1 MKNRIKIVLIILTLG
16 SYTFVS
22 CSDDFLEEEVR
33 SSFTPETLNDE
44 LGYEAQLIGLYQQL
58 STFYTRNGE
67 QGWLSVWQVG
77 TDIVW
82 PTAPQGVEV
91 PWFKYNELTSDNGA
105 AFQSWDLWFNMIENA
120 NSIINSIEQTPPEG
134 ISQEDANAINAEAR
148 FFRALAYNN
157 LATLFGGVPLILD
170 PVTEPR
176 FDYTRNSL
184 QEINDQ
190 IEIDLSYAVEN
201 LGDPTNT
208 PRYEARVNR
217 YVASQLF
224 AEFYLRSN
232 RPELAEEQVDL
243 IINSGK
249 FSLVTQRYGV
259 KSNEPGD
266 PFSDMFFKGNQR
278 RSQGNTEAIWV
289 LENENPAEVR
299 GGSTGFPQQ
308 RRVWGAAYHNVNGL
322 VPADSLGGRG
332 LSRIRLN
339 NWVLYDLY
347 DDDDM
352 RNSKYNIKRRF
363 YYNNPN
369 FDYSQVDFNYQDMV
383 PYETIDTLGRINPY
397 SLKWGHFDPTDVF
410 GFGMWKDFIL
420 MRLGET
426 YLLKAEAQVMQN
438 DLDGAASTINILRQ
452 RANAPMVSAGEMDI
466 DFILDERARE
476 LIAEENRR
484 MTLMRTG
491 MLVERATRLNL
502 QSPSVPLPDLMRIE
516 GLQEFHELFPIP
528 LTEIQLNK
536 DAVLEQNPGY

>member
-1 MKNRIKIVLIILTLG
+1 M
-16 SYTFVS
+16 
-22 CSDDFLEEEVR
+22 
-33 SSFTPETLNDE
+33 
-44 LGYEAQLIGLYQQL
+44 
-58 STFYTRNGE
+58 
-67 QGWLSVWQVG
+67 
-77 TDIVW
+77 
-82 PTAPQGVEV
+82 
-91 PWFKYNELTSDNGA
+91 
-105 AFQSWDLWFNMIENA
+105 
-120 NSIINSIEQTPPEG
+120 
-134 ISQEDANAINAEAR
+134 
-148 FFRALAYNN
+148 
-157 LATLFGGVPLILD
+157 
-170 PVTEPR
+170 
-176 FDYTRNSL
+176 
-184 QEINDQ
+184 
-190 IEIDLSYAVEN
+190 
-201 LGDPTNT
+201 
-208 PRYEARVNR
+208 
-217 YVASQLF
+217 
-224 AEFYLRSN
+224 RSN

-426 YLLKAEAQVMQN
+426 YLLKAEAQVMRN
-438 DLDGAASTINILRQ
+438 DLDGAASTINILRPCQ
-452 RANAPMVSAGEMDI
+452 CTYGICWRN
-466 DFILDERARE
+466 
-476 LIAEENRR
+476 
-484 MTLMRTG
+484 
-491 MLVERATRLNL
+491 
-502 QSPSVPLPDLMRIE
+502 
-516 GLQEFHELFPIP
+516 
-528 LTEIQLNK
+528 
-536 DAVLEQNPGY
+536 GY

>member
-1 MKNRIKIVLIILTLG
+1 
-16 SYTFVS
+16 
-22 CSDDFLEEEVR
+22 
-33 SSFTPETLNDE
+33 
-44 LGYEAQLIGLYQQL
+44 
-58 STFYTRNGE
+58 
-67 QGWLSVWQVG
+67 
-77 TDIVW
+77 
-82 PTAPQGVEV
+82 
-91 PWFKYNELTSDNGA
+91 
-105 AFQSWDLWFNMIENA
+105 MIENA